1 MPPSPTCAATAGE
14 RLPRFPTETRYGV
27 EMFIAAHD
35 GQTILEREGG
45 DPRVVRR
52 NGTPEFLQR
61 CANAHYVS
69 VVDSVT
75 LRISK
80 WDR

>member
-1 MPPSPTCAATAGE
+1 MEA
-14 RLPRFPTETRYGV
+14 RYRV

-35 GQTILEREGG
+35 GQTMLEREGG
-45 DPRVVRR
+45 DPRVVRP
-52 NGTPEFLQR
+52 NGRPSFFSDARTR
-61 CANAHYVS
+61 AYVS